1 MGWIKVKPQDNEL
14 TKEEKLIFLLNRI
27 EKYSEDNSKKE
38 ELNDLKRKLILEMN
52 TNKESL
58 NNKEQS

>member
-1 MGWIKVKPQDNEL
+1 MKVESQDNEL

-27 EKYSEDNSKKE
+27 EEYSEDNSKKE
-38 ELNDLKRKLILEMN
+38 ELNDLKRKLILKMN

>member
-1 MGWIKVKPQDNEL
+1 MKPQDNEL

>member
-1 MGWIKVKPQDNEL
+1 MKPQDNEL

-38 ELNDLKRKLILEMN
+38 ELNDLKIKLILEMN

>member
-1 MGWIKVKPQDNEL
+1 MKLQDNEL

>member
-1 MGWIKVKPQDNEL
+1 VKPQDNEL